1 MKNCEESNMRFHV
14 PTRIVFGNGVMSFL
28 QNIIENE
35 LGASSFFLVTDKG
48 IVKSGIAE
56 RLVSQLS
63 DVTVFDEVEQ
73 NPKNET
79 IDRAGDIIR
88 AAKPDCVIGLGGG
101 SALDAAK
108 AIALLA
114 VNPGKIEDYEG
125 KAKYTQPPLPVL
137 AVPTTCGTGSEVTWV
152 SVITHVERKFK
163 MSIKGP
169 EMFPAVA
176 VVDPELLSTLPP
188 NLVASTGLDALTHA
202 VEALTVRPA
211 TFITDFIALEALRL
225 ILYSIEAAHTDI
237 RGNALAREEIMK
249 GSLVAG
255 LAFGN
260 SDVGGVHCLSE
271 SVGALLDT
279 PHGIANSIFLPY
291 VMEFNLPV
299 SAKKYAK
306 IAQIAGLQGENDTTS
321 AMALIESIKN
331 LACRLNIPTFR
342 ETGVKE
348 SQLMEIAMK
357 SFRNNSNPSNPRDA
371 SAEDYLG
378 ILQKAYD
385 KE

>member
-1 MKNCEESNMRFHV
+1 MRFHV
-14 PTRIVFGNGVMSFL
+14 PTRIIFGSGVTSQL
-28 QNIIENE
+28 NRIIQNE

-48 IVKSGIAE
+48 IIKTGIAE
-56 RLVSQLS
+56 KFISQLS
-63 DVTVFDEVEQ
+63 NVTVFDEIEQ

-79 IDRAGDIIR
+79 VDKAGDLIR
-88 AAKPDCVIGLGGG
+88 ATKPDCVIGLGGG

-114 VNPGKIEDYEG
+114 TNPGEIEDYEG
-125 KAKYTQPPLPVL
+125 KSKYTKSPLPVL

-152 SVITHVERKFK
+152 SVITHTDRKFK

-169 EMFPAVA
+169 EMFPTVA

-188 NLVASTGLDALTHA
+188 SLVASTGLDALTHA

-211 TFITDFIALEALRL
+211 TFFTNFIALEALRL
-225 ILYSIEAAHTDI
+225 ILHSIEAAHEDI
-237 RGNALAREEIMK
+237 QGNASAREEIMK

-260 SDVGGVHCLSE
+260 ADVGGVHCLSE
-271 SVGALLDT
+271 SLGAILDT
-279 PHGIANSIFLPY
+279 PHGIANSIFLPF

-299 SAKKYAK
+299 SAGKYAE
-306 IAQIAGLQGENDTTS
+306 IAQIAGLQGETDRD
-321 AMALIESIKN
+321 AALALIEHIKV
-331 LACRLNIPTFR
+331 LSRKLDIPTFR

-348 SQLMEIAMK
+348 SQFSEIALK
-357 SFRNNSNPSNPRDA
+357 SFENNSNPSNPRDA
-371 SAEDYLG
+371 SYQDYLN
-378 ILQKAYD
+378 ILQIAY
-385 KE
+385 KEE